1 MYEAVDAPYVLKILR
16 PELRDVFG
24 INKADSIPVCSQK
37 VMPKVYGV
45 VSSRW
50 RGRKVKV
57 MVVERVRHT
66 MRSWFSAL
74 MAVKH
79 EPDEIAVQLVYRVTD
94 NFFRQVVYMANNLRL
109 HFSDL
114 TLDRVGVRESGVT
127 CSRREEHK
135 IKGTRFT

>member
-1 MYEAVDAPYVLKILR
+1 MYEVVDAAYVLRILW
-16 PELRDVFG
+16 PELREVFG
-24 INKADSIPVCSQK
+24 GNTVGSRPVGSEK

-45 VSSRW
+45 LHSRW

-79 EPDEIAVQLVYRVTD
+79 EPGEIAVRLVFAVTANLFKTILD
-94 NFFRQVVYMANNLRL
+94 MADGLLL

-127 CSRREEHK
+127 SSR
-135 IKGTRFT
+135 KGGTQN

>member
-1 MYEAVDAPYVLKILR
+1 MWGKTVGSR
-16 PELRDVFG
+16 PVGSE
-24 INKADSIPVCSQK
+24 K

-45 VSSRW
+45 LQSRW
-50 RGRKVKV
+50 RGRNMDVV
-57 MVVERVRHT
+57 VVERVRHT

-79 EPDEIAVQLVYRVTD
+79 EPDEIAVQLVNHVTKK
-94 NFFRQVVYMANNLRL
+94 FFREVVHMANDLRL

-135 IKGTRFT
+135 NKGTLFT